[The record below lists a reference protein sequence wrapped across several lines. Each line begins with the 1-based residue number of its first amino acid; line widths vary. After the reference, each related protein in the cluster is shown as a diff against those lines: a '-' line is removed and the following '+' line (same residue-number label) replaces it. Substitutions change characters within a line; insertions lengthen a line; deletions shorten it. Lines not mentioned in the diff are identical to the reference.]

1 MLRLL
6 FFTPMEGAKEH
17 SSFKDLVASDKKS
30 VDSLAEVLQGV
41 PSKAFLEKLTIEIEN
56 KEDGK

>member
-1 MLRLL
+1 
-6 FFTPMEGAKEH
+6 MEGAKEY